1 MQPLGWFRS
10 NRGGAAWL
18 AFFAL
23 ACQLVLTFGHVHFA
37 GPSIVSAALTGS
49 ANPADDGAAS
59 APTSPPRQTPASLAQ
74 DFCAVCNNI
83 ALANALILTAS
94 PHPVSPVSIAEDL
107 QRLPATFELASHN
120 HFHFSARG
128 PPRA

>member
-1 MQPLGWFRS
+1 MQPLRWFRS
-10 NRGGAAWL
+10 NNGGGAWL

-37 GPSIVSAALTGS
+37 GGGVTSAALAS
-49 ANPADDGAAS
+49 PAHPVVDGAS
-59 APTSPPRQTPASLAQ
+59 VPTGPAQQPPSGLAQ

-83 ALANALILTAS
+83 ALVNTLILPAS
-94 PHPVSPVSIAEDL
+94 PDSCSPVLIAAGL
-107 QRLPATFELASHN
+107 RRPPAAARPASHN

-128 PPRA
+128 PPA

>member
-10 NRGGAAWL
+10 NNGGGVWL

-23 ACQLVLTFGHVHFA
+23 ACQLVLTFGHVHYA
-37 GPSIVSAALTGS
+37 GAGTISVTLAGA
-49 ANPADDGAAS
+49 ANPALDGT
-59 APTSPPRQTPASLAQ
+59 PDPGSPAQPAQPGLAQ

-83 ALANALILTAS
+83 GLASTLALPAPPEL
-94 PHPVSPVSIAEDL
+94 VWPVSIDTAL
-107 QRLPATFELASHN
+107 QKLPAAVELASLH

-128 PPRA
+128 PPRT